1 MKHREMFM
9 TTETITAESAQPAP
23 ATAPRTRGR
32 IGVRPLLIGLVALI
46 VLAAVSYFGYNSYI
60 DSAFYVTTDDAL
72 VDSNLVSIAPLGSGT
87 LSIWRIKP
95 GDKVRAGQVLGQ
107 IKPSSGS
114 TYINITAPIDGT
126 VLRVDGKEG
135 QVVAQAQALAY
146 VANLDNL
153 HITAYIDESAIHKVH
168 AGQPVDVTVDATGGN
183 VYHGTVSE
191 VLPATASSF
200 ALIPSSDRSNGN
212 FTKVT
217 QRIEVHIDIGSTGG
231 TALYPGENAYVRI
244 RTA

>member
-1 MKHREMFM
+1 M
-9 TTETITAESAQPAP
+9 TTETVPSEGAQPAP
-23 ATAPRTRGR
+23 RLVPRRRVGMRT
-32 IGVRPLLIGLVALI
+32 IVIGLVVLI
-46 VLAAVSYFGYNSYI
+46 VVAAAARFGYTYYINSTY
-60 DSAFYVTTDDAL
+60 YVTTDDAL
-72 VDSNLVSIAPLGSGT
+72 VDSNMVPVAPLGSGT
-87 LSIWRIKP
+87 LVVWRIKP
-95 GDKVRAGQVLGQ
+95 GERVRAGQAIGQ
-107 IKPSSGS
+107 VRPTTGS
-114 TYINITAPIDGT
+114 AYLNVTSPIDGT
-126 VLRVDGKEG
+126 ILRVDGKEG

-146 VANLDNL
+146 VANLDAMR
-153 HITAYIDESAIHKVH
+153 ITAYIDESVIEKVH

-200 ALIPSSDRSNGN
+200 ALIPSSDRSTGN

-217 QRIEVHIDIGSTGG
+217 QRIEVHIDIGATSG

>member
-1 MKHREMFM
+1 MA
-9 TTETITAESAQPAP
+9 TDTLSAEPTQPAP
-23 ATAPRTRGR
+23 TTAPRTHARF
-32 IGVRPLLIGLVALI
+32 RPRTLLISLVVLI
-46 VLAAVSYFGYNSYI
+46 VLAAAARFGYTYYI
-60 DSAFYVTTDDAL
+60 DSTLYVATDDAL
-72 VDSNLVSIAPLGSGT
+72 VDSNLVSVAPIGSGT

-107 IKPSSGS
+107 VKPATGS
-114 TYINITAPIDGT
+114 AYLNITAPIDGT
-126 VLRVDGKEG
+126 ILRVDGREG

-146 VANLDNL
+146 VANLDAM

-168 AGQPVDVTVDATGGN
+168 SGQQVDVTVDATGGN
-183 VYHGTVSE
+183 VYQGTVSE

-200 ALIPSSDRSNGN
+200 ALIPSTDRSNGN

-217 QRIEVHIDIGSTGG
+217 QRIEIHIDIGSTGG
-231 TALYPGENAYVRI
+231 TTLYPGENAYVRI

>member
-1 MKHREMFM
+1 M
-9 TTETITAESAQPAP
+9 TTEIIPTEPTQPAAAALP
-23 ATAPRTRGR
+23 RARTRLG
-32 IGVRPLLIGLVALI
+32 RPLLLGLVVLL
-46 VLAAVSYFGYNSYI
+46 VLAVAARFGYTYYVNST
-60 DSAFYVTTDDAL
+60 FYVTTDDAL
-72 VDSNLVSIAPLGSGT
+72 VNSNLVSVAPLGSGT
-87 LSIWRIKP
+87 LAIWRVKP
-95 GDKVRAGQVLGQ
+95 GDKVHAGQVLGQ
-107 IKPSSGS
+107 VKPATGT

-126 VLRVDGKEG
+126 ILRVDGREG

-146 VANLDNL
+146 VANLDAM
-153 HITAYIDESAIHKVH
+153 HITAYIDESAIGKVH
-168 AGQPVDVTVDATGGN
+168 AGQPVNVTVDATGRN

>member
-1 MKHREMFM
+1 M
-9 TTETITAESAQPAP
+9 TTDTLSAEPTQPAP
-23 ATAPRTRGR
+23 TTALRTRGR
-32 IGVRPLLIGLVALI
+32 IRARPLAIGLIMFL
-46 VLAAVSYFGYNSYI
+46 VLAVLARFGYTYYI
-60 DSAFYVTTDDAL
+60 DSTLYVTTDDAL
-72 VDSNLVSIAPLGSGT
+72 VDSNLVSIAPIGSGT
-87 LSIWRIKP
+87 LVIWRIKP
-95 GDKVRAGQVLGQ
+95 GDRVRAGQTLGQ
-107 IKPSSGS
+107 VRPATGS
-114 TYINITAPIDGT
+114 AYLNITAPIDGT
-126 VLRVDGKEG
+126 ILRVDGKEG

-146 VANLDNL
+146 VANLDGL

-168 AGQPVDVTVDATGGN
+168 PGQQVDVTVDATGGD

-217 QRIEVHIDIGSTGG
+217 QRIEIHIDIGSTSG

-244 RTA
+244 HTA